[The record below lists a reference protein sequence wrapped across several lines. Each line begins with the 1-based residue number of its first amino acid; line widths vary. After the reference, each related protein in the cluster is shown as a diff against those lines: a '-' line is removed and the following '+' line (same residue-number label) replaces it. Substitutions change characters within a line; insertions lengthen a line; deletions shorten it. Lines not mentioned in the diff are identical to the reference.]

1 MLVYYSIANLENRA
15 NLIANSMKLSGDYC
29 QSREEHL
36 RCSMLTASLPLTEKD
51 TGSTEDTGTKTR

>member
-1 MLVYYSIANLENRA
+1 MLVYYSVANLENRA

-36 RCSMLTASLPLTEKD
+36 RCSMLTALLTLTEKD